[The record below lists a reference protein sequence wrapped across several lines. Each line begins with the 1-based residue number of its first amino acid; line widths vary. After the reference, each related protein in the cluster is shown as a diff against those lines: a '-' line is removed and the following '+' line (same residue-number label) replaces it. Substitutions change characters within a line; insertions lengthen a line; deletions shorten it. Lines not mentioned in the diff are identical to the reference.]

1 MEQEAS
7 HFRSI
12 VESSDDA
19 IISKSLDSVVT
30 SWNAGAQAMFGYSAE
45 EMLGRPITV
54 LLPPDRLNEE
64 ELILQR
70 LRAGEKVDHFETLRI
85 RKDGRAVHVSVTI
98 SPIHDADGKVV
109 GASKIARDIG
119 EKKALEAQLLLT
131 ASVFSHTRE
140 GILVI
145 GTDGVIMEVNP
156 AFTQITGYGRDE
168 LLGQS
173 AKALVARHDVADLL
187 TAVSQAL
194 NVHGHYQ
201 GEHWSRRRDQRKFAM
216 LLTVSVV
223 RNTAGV
229 IQNYVALLADITPLR
244 LRQDELEHLAHHDAL
259 TDLPNRVLLAD
270 RIQQALI
277 LARRQGFKVAVL
289 YIDLDGFKQVNDAFG
304 HAVGD
309 ALLVALSKRMKLAL
323 REVDT
328 LARIG
333 GDEFAAVLS
342 DVKGLEECQHLL
354 QRVLLACCTPVP
366 IGEQQ
371 VQVSASIGVALYP
384 QDDVQAEQLL
394 SHADQAMYLAK
405 QSGKNR
411 YQVFGA

>member
-168 LLGQS
+168 VLVLGRGVGRQLGHGRPARGRGRGLLPPGERQQVQEQEGVTLEDGEN
-173 AKALVARHDVADLL
+173 AGHGDL
-187 TAVSQAL
+187 
-194 NVHGHYQ
+194 
-201 GEHWSRRRDQRKFAM
+201 RFAIYD
-216 LLTVSVV
+216 LRGDGWLQYP
-223 RNTAGV
+223 TAGV
-229 IQNYVALLADITPLR
+229 
-244 LRQDELEHLAHHDAL
+244 
-259 TDLPNRVLLAD
+259 
-270 RIQQALI
+270 
-277 LARRQGFKVAVL
+277 
-289 YIDLDGFKQVNDAFG
+289 
-304 HAVGD
+304 
-309 ALLVALSKRMKLAL
+309 
-323 REVDT
+323 
-328 LARIG
+328 
-333 GDEFAAVLS
+333 
-342 DVKGLEECQHLL
+342 KG
-354 QRVLLACCTPVP
+354 
-366 IGEQQ
+366 
-371 VQVSASIGVALYP
+371 S
-384 QDDVQAEQLL
+384 
-394 SHADQAMYLAK
+394 
-405 QSGKNR
+405 SGAGR
-411 YQVFGA
+411 